1 MNEEYYNTKDKIGLD
16 LNTKKKLIKRL
27 IVLSW
32 CFLFCCFIIKLFGY
46 NIFTIICNNERFIK
60 LCNFVDNNLLVRCI
74 IGCCTSFVGCAF
86 FTLSILGKLK
96 FTKKQLIIFTILV
109 IISTIIKFYTN
120 YGSIGDIIELIIIP
134 LLFCGKKYWMYLN
147 ILNMN
152 IVNVLFQIIS
162 IYIKDIRFK
171 VFDDNT
177 LLSLIFLID
186 MYIMLLLY
194 YLYSFLL
201 GGKIMGGFFTLFL
214 GNNLDKLNKEK
225 SKREEKLAKL
235 DKIKDKEKI
244 ENIKFEI
251 NLIDEKIKKLS
262 K

>member
-1 MNEEYYNTKDKIGLD
+1 MEDLKDKIGL
-16 LNTKKKLIKRL
+16 TRKQKRTIIKRL
-27 IVLSW
+27 IIISW
-32 CFLFCCFIIKLFGY
+32 CLLSCCFIIKRLGY

-60 LCNFVDNNLLVRCI
+60 LCNFVDNNLLVRGI
-74 IGCCTSFVGCAF
+74 IGCCTSFVGCAL

-96 FTKKQLIIFTILV
+96 FTKKQLIIFTINI
-109 IISTIIKFYTN
+109 IISTIIKNYTN
-120 YGSIGDIIELIIIP
+120 FGIIGDILELIIIP
-134 LLFCGKKYWMYLN
+134 VLFCGKRYWMYLN

-152 IVNVLFQIIS
+152 IVNILFQVIS
-162 IYIKDIRFK
+162 IYIKDIRLK

-186 MYIMLLLY
+186 TYIMLLLY
-194 YLYSFLL
+194 YLYSFLS
-201 GGKIMGGFFTLFL
+201 GGKIMGVFFTLFL

-225 SKREEKLAKL
+225 SKREEKFAKL